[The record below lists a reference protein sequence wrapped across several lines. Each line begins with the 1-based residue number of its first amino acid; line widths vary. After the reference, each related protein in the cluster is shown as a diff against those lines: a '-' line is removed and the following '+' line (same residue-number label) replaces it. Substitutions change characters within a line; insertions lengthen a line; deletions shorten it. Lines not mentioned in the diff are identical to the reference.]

1 MDNNITLEAAVAQ
14 LEQLVNDL
22 ENKPMM
28 LRDSVNTYKKAQEL
42 LTFCFRELNDIK
54 GEITDINE
62 ELLRLQGECAQN
74 AQDEQSAFSEE

>member
-1 MDNNITLEAAVAQ
+1 MENNMTLEAAVAQ
-14 LEQLVNDL
+14 LEALVSDL

-42 LTFCFRELNDIK
+42 LTFCFAELNGIK

-62 ELLRLQGECAQN
+62 ELQRLQDSYTQNRGEAP
-74 AQDEQSAFSEE
+74 DAFLED